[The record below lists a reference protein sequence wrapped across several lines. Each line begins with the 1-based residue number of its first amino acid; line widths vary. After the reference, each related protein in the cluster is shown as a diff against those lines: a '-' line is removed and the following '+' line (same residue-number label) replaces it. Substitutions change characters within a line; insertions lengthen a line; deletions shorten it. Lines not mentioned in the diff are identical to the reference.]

1 MLDQLEAIPA
11 DPILG
16 LSAAYQK
23 DPNPKKIDLG
33 VGVYK
38 DETGVTPIMTA
49 VSRAT
54 ERLMETETSK
64 SYLPQAGVANFN
76 TGMLELNLGADHPA
90 LLSGRADSVQAPG
103 GCGALRIGAEVLNRS
118 KAGAKVWL
126 SDPSWPNHY
135 PLLEGAGLELQ
146 MYPYYNAAE
155 HTIDFDAMLQSLQ
168 QATAGDVVLLHGCC
182 HNPCGADLSFEQW
195 QALTELANEK
205 GFTPFVDAAYQGLAK
220 GLDEDAAGWRW
231 MAANVPEI
239 LIASSC
245 SKNFGLYRE
254 RTGALIVI
262 TRTAE
267 QTSVVKSQAMNAAR
281 QIYSMP
287 PSHGG
292 ALAGVIL
299 ADKELRAI
307 WETELGEM
315 RDRINAMRAELVERL
330 AVAGHENFAFIQ
342 DQFGMFSFLGISS
355 EQVQALRDDYAI
367 YMVGSTR
374 MNVAGLTPDNIEYFA
389 NSLIAVL
396 K

>member
-16 LSAAYQK
+16 LSAAYRE

-54 ERLMETETSK
+54 QRLMETETSK

-76 TGMLELNLGADHPA
+76 TGMLELNLGVDHPA

-103 GCGALRIGAEVLNRS
+103 GCGALRIGSEVLNRS

-146 MYPYYNAAE
+146 IYPYYNAAE
-155 HTIDFDAMLQSLQ
+155 HKIDFDAMLQSLQ
-168 QATAGDVVLLHGCC
+168 RAAAGDVVLLHGCC

-195 QALTELANEK
+195 QVLTELANEK

-231 MAANVPEI
+231 MAAKVPEM

-262 TRTAE
+262 TQSAE
-267 QTSVVKSQAMNAAR
+267 QTAVVKSQAMNAAR

-299 ADKELRAI
+299 ADSELRAM
-307 WETELGEM
+307 WESELGEM
-315 RDRINAMRAELVERL
+315 RDRINTMRSELVKRL
-330 AVAGHENFAFIQ
+330 AAAGHENFAFIQ
-342 DQFGMFSFLGISS
+342 NQFGMFSFLGISS
-355 EQVQALRDDYAI
+355 EQVQKLRDDYAI

-389 NSLIAVL
+389 DSLIAVL